1 MPRTNCIWTMQRPA
15 FYVLQIETK
24 TNISNISQTKE
35 NQIFKLVYEHARI
48 YEFSIQKIICMLMDQ
63 RSIWGKI
70 GQSWLHYS
78 ELGPQIY
85 EQKDA
90 LYSSFSLPFP
100 PHEINFLKW
109 GEKSG
114 WNKKQSWA
122 EGHSL
127 WQIVM
132 TLPHLSGSAA
142 LTPGNT
148 HHTDLCTIAQN
159 WLFSDNQVS
168 QTPSERRKEMLPCK
182 NSCSTKASGYVCAL
196 WPRAA
201 TDTQRPLTIKLKT
214 SRLKHKGTSETCCY
228 TARIVFTIPLG
239 RPAYFLY
246 SQDIWLPHCWSLTL
260 YEHWYGY
267 LVFRHSKV
275 TSFHAYFLRSQ
286 SHCVQWNLLIYDCI
300 FICTVCFI
308 LIIEASAQK

>member
-1 MPRTNCIWTMQRPA
+1 MNRRMPYILHLACLFLPM
-15 FYVLQIETK
+15 
-24 TNISNISQTKE
+24 
-35 NQIFKLVYEHARI
+35 KLT
-48 YEFSIQKIICMLMDQ
+48 
-63 RSIWGKI
+63 
-70 GQSWLHYS
+70 
-78 ELGPQIY
+78 
-85 EQKDA
+85 
-90 LYSSFSLPFP
+90 SLN
-100 PHEINFLKW
+100 E
-109 GEKSG
+109 GEKSE
-114 WNKKQSWA
+114 WNKNQSWA

-201 TDTQRPLTIKLKT
+201 TDTQRPLTIKFKT

-228 TARIVFTIPLG
+228 TARIVFTT
-239 RPAYFLY
+239 RTA
-246 SQDIWLPHCWSLTL
+246 SLFSIFS
-260 YEHWYGY
+260 GY
-267 LVFRHSKV
+267 L
-275 TSFHAYFLRSQ
+275 TTP
-286 SHCVQWNLLIYDCI
+286 LLVSDPLWTLVWVSGIP
-300 FICTVCFI
+300 T
-308 LIIEASAQK
+308 